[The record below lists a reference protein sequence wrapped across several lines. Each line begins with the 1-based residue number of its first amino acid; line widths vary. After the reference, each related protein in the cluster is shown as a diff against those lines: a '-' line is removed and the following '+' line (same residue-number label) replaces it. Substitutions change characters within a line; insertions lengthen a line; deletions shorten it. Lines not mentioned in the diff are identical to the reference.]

1 MDGFRVNGHGGV
13 LHFHVLRLQ
22 AEWRPGTA
30 VHRWKVHPLPSQDD
44 TRHVRFD
51 YEPEKFMKSVLP
63 KSLATQVPVS
73 PFNGSKC
80 NTSIAHLM
88 SITEINADCNFIDAK
103 WRRSIFHFDSAV
115 KSPELLQKRGVVE
128 TPRATRSPDQL
139 CTSGLPFKLIHLVQ
153 LLNFPWN
160 CSAQNPMILGTPNPS
175 ASLCRNSLNS
185 SHSCGFEVCVSI
197 FMGSCIHVHMYS
209 LWSVAICCNSTSR
222 LPACYF
228 TWQKQLPGDSIFFT
242 CHPKIMFPQIFKIW
256 NIHGSSKV
264 EIPSVLLLLELSTLR
279 VQYLLPIAS
288 FPSPTA
294 AVELRHQ
301 KTEEAQPVRSA
312 SSRVNR
318 VNIKSWDDKNIR

>member
-1 MDGFRVNGHGGV
+1 
-13 LHFHVLRLQ
+13 
-22 AEWRPGTA
+22 
-30 VHRWKVHPLPSQDD
+30 
-44 TRHVRFD
+44 
-51 YEPEKFMKSVLP
+51 MKSVLP

-88 SITEINADCNFIDAK
+88 SITEINVDCNFIDAK

-139 CTSGLPFKLIHLVQ
+139 CTSGLPFKLTHLVQ

-197 FMGSCIHVHMYS
+197 FMGSCIHVHS
-209 LWSVAICCNSTSR
+209 HVFTLECCNMLQFHFKTASLLFYMTKTTPRWFNLFHMSSQNHVPPN
-222 LPACYF
+222 LQNLEYP
-228 TWQKQLPGDSIFFT
+228 WFFQGGNSLSSSPVGVVHSS
-242 CHPKIMFPQIFKIW
+242 CPVLVANSVVPKP
-256 NIHGSSKV
+256 HSCCGV
-264 EIPSVLLLLELSTLR
+264 EAPKDR
-279 VQYLLPIAS
+279 
-288 FPSPTA
+288 
-294 AVELRHQ
+294 
-301 KTEEAQPVRSA
+301 RSA
-312 SSRVNR
+312 TSPVC
-318 VNIKSWDDKNIR
+318 IKSG

>member
-1 MDGFRVNGHGGV
+1 MQSDEGASFT
-13 LHFHVLRLQ
+13 LTLQ
-22 AEWRPGTA
+22 W
-30 VHRWKVHPLPSQDD
+30 
-44 TRHVRFD
+44 
-51 YEPEKFMKSVLP
+51 
-63 KSLATQVPVS
+63 SL
-73 PFNGSKC
+73 
-80 NTSIAHLM
+80 
-88 SITEINADCNFIDAK
+88 
-103 WRRSIFHFDSAV
+103 
-115 KSPELLQKRGVVE
+115 
-128 TPRATRSPDQL
+128 
-139 CTSGLPFKLIHLVQ
+139 
-153 LLNFPWN
+153 
-160 CSAQNPMILGTPNPS
+160 
-175 ASLCRNSLNS
+175 LNS
-185 SHSCGFEVCVSI
+185 SRSVVSWRLLEPHGVPTSYAQVACLSNWPTSYNCWTSHETARLRIQWFLEPLTPQPHCVEIVSI
-197 FMGSCIHVHMYS
+197 HRTPVGSKYAFPSSWARAFMCIHMYS

-318 VNIKSWDDKNIR
+318 VNSYAASNHGMINIR